1 MDRHYQLKVT
11 SDTTN
16 IDVDSIDAD
25 EVARIVQLA
34 GLKGSV
40 TAPTPAPVPMTPM
53 VTPEPTEPVAG
64 EGPEIGLEMDEQT
77 CSICGA
83 SDHDEYACPQTLAA
97 DDIEDMSAELDEE
110 MAEFDHGNKEADDEG
125 KEVDVDTY
133 VYQPDRL
140 PQHFGKQGDNTLN
153 DPLNEKAGTIFHNLQ
168 EAYKAYISEA
178 ENEDGSMSPLSD
190 PTKPEFDKD
199 PFSGEE
205 PVDDGSRSPMSTV
218 KRQPA
223 LK

>member
-34 GLKGSV
+34 GLKGGGVQASV
-40 TAPTPAPVPMTPM
+40 PQVPS
-53 VTPEPTEPVAG
+53 PEPQVPLPAETPGEVPVTDVG
-64 EGPEIGLEMDEQT
+64 MDEQT

-83 SDHDEYACPQTLAA
+83 SDHDEYGCPQSLAA
-97 DDIEDMSAELDEE
+97 EDIEDMSSELDEE
-110 MAEFDHGNKEADDEG
+110 MAEFDHGHREVNDEG
-125 KEVDVDTY
+125 EEVEVDTY
-133 VYQPDRL
+133 VYVPDRL

-153 DPLNEKAGTIFHNLQ
+153 DPLNEKADTIFHNLQ

-199 PFSGEE
+199 PFSGEK